1 MVVCLSRAVVAP
13 ALPEDGVRRIRGLR
27 RFLPVRI
34 LFSRWIAF
42 FYEGIHAP
50 RGLRTEPWCR
60 QPPRRLHTAAADLG
74 EYRSTHPQA

>member
-1 MVVCLSRAVVAP
+1 VTAP
-13 ALPEDGVRRIRGLR
+13 ASLGHGVRRICGLR
-27 RFLPVRI
+27 GFLPGPYR
-34 LFSRWIAF
+34 FARWIAF

-60 QPPRRLHTAAADLG
+60 QPPRRLRTAAAADLG